1 MATSVTEV
9 MANVSSFGSK
19 YTHEQRIEAV
29 AHYAVTGNI
38 TKTAELCG
46 IPARTI
52 NDWKLNADWWVDAV
66 AKVREEQKDEI
77 DANLSRILSKSTAA
91 LEDRIDQGDEY
102 ITKDGERARKAVSA
116 RDLAT
121 VTGIM
126 FDKRQIMRNL
136 PTTIKA
142 ESTDARLNQLAEK
155 VRELQGGMV
164 TIEGE
169 SEEIE

>member
-1 MATSVTEV
+1 MSAIAKTSQ
-9 MANVSSFGSK
+9 GSK
-19 YTHEQRIEAV
+19 YTDEQRREVI
-29 AHYAVTGNI
+29 AHYAVYGSLTKVSELTNI
-38 TKTAELCG
+38 P
-46 IPARTI
+46 INTI
-52 NDWKLNADWWVDAV
+52 CHWRNHSDWWVDAV

-77 DANLSRILSKSTAA
+77 DASLSRILQKSTQR
-91 LEDRIDQGDEY
+91 LEERLDVGDAY
-102 ITKDGERARKAVSA
+102 ITKDGEKAFKEVSA

-136 PTTIKA
+136 PTSIKA

-164 TIEGE
+164 TIDQEGNK
-169 SEEIE
+169 ID